1 MNVVPRLKPNLGTN
15 FRRKFQFR
23 PKKRITYCVRSNINK
38 IIAESEEAAQLTH
51 PSGEE
56 EWIDESW
63 ADPEDIEVELLG
75 EAVEGSRAGVVCA
88 SFHAG

>member
-1 MNVVPRLKPNLGTN
+1 MNIYLISQYENTGFNTYNTAVV
-15 FRRKFQFR
+15 
-23 PKKRITYCVRSNINK
+23 
-38 IIAESEEAAQLTH
+38 IAESEEAAQLTH

-75 EAVEGSRAGVVCA
+75 EAVEGSRAGVLCA
-88 SFHAG
+88 SFHTG

>member
-1 MNVVPRLKPNLGTN
+1 MNIYLISQYENTGFNTYDTAVV
-15 FRRKFQFR
+15 
-23 PKKRITYCVRSNINK
+23 
-38 IIAESEEAAQLTH
+38 IAESEKAARLTH

>member
-1 MNVVPRLKPNLGTN
+1 MNIYLISQYENTGYSTYDTAVV
-15 FRRKFQFR
+15 
-23 PKKRITYCVRSNINK
+23 
-38 IIAESEEAAQLTH
+38 IAESEEAARLTH

-63 ADPEDIEVELLG
+63 SDPEDVEVELLG
-75 EAVEGSRAGVVCA
+75 EAIEGSRAGVVCA

>member
-1 MNVVPRLKPNLGTN
+1 MNIYLISQYENTGFNTYDTAVV
-15 FRRKFQFR
+15 
-23 PKKRITYCVRSNINK
+23 
-38 IIAESEEAAQLTH
+38 IAESEEAAQLTH
-51 PSGEE
+51 PSGGE